1 MKRLLD
7 IAVSVAVLTIGI
19 PALALIAGLVWMDS
33 GRPILFSQSRVGR
46 GFQRFR
52 IWKFRSM
59 RTGNQ
64 GPSLT
69 VAGDHRVTRVGAFL
83 RATKLDELPQFWNVL
98 RGDMSLVGPR
108 PEVPEYVELFREQYA
123 RILTIRPGVT
133 DLASLAFRREEAI
146 LAAQP
151 DPERHYREVVLPA
164 KLKLAE
170 SYIAKQSLSTDAIIL
185 FRTFLAVFDG

>member
-19 PALALIAGLVWMDS
+19 PVLALIAGLVWMDS
-33 GRPILFSQSRVGR
+33 GRPILFSQPRVGR

-69 VAGDHRVTRVGAFL
+69 VAGDQRVTRVGAFL

-123 RILTIRPGVT
+123 RILTVRPGVT